1 MIYSKIKGKEF
12 SKITLGTAQLGFEYG
27 IANKIGK
34 PSPDKADQIINFAI
48 KNGINSFDTAQ
59 NYGNSEQI
67 LGNFFSMNKETEKIY
82 ISTKI
87 PEIIGIDEDEVYEK
101 MKISILKS
109 QNLLQKKSITY
120 LLHEPGKIEKDNLQI
135 KSLKKLKKEKLID
148 TIGISVYNPNEIKQ
162 FMGIEGFD
170 SIQIPINIFDNRVID
185 GKILNELK
193 NYIIFGRSIFLQGLL
208 LLKKEE
214 IPIKLKFAEKFISKL
229 NDLAKE
235 HNLSAKE
242 LSFMYVKDIE
252 EITSLVIGIEEVDQ
266 LKENIELLKL
276 PKIDE
281 NLKDEILK
289 NFANMPEEVIN
300 PTLWNNRE
308 ENE

>member
-1 MIYSKIKGKEF
+1 MI
-12 SKITLGTAQLGFEYG
+12 
-27 IANKIGK
+27 
-34 PSPDKADQIINFAI
+34 
-48 KNGINSFDTAQ
+48 
-59 NYGNSEQI
+59 
-67 LGNFFSMNKETEKIY
+67 
-82 ISTKI
+82 
-87 PEIIGIDEDEVYEK
+87 V
-101 MKISILKS
+101 
-109 QNLLQKKSITY
+109 
-120 LLHEPGKIEKDNLQI
+120 
-135 KSLKKLKKEKLID
+135 
-148 TIGISVYNPNEIKQ
+148 GISVYNPNEIKQ

-308 ENE
+308 KNE

>member
-170 SIQIPINIFDNRVID
+170 SIQGDGFPILFAIPYSKPNCAVPRVIFENSLPL
-185 GKILNELK
+185 ILL
-193 NYIIFGRSIFLQGLL
+193 
-208 LLKKEE
+208 
-214 IPIKLKFAEKFISKL
+214 
-229 NDLAKE
+229 
-235 HNLSAKE
+235 
-242 LSFMYVKDIE
+242 
-252 EITSLVIGIEEVDQ
+252 
-266 LKENIELLKL
+266 
-276 PKIDE
+276 
-281 NLKDEILK
+281 
-289 NFANMPEEVIN
+289 
-300 PTLWNNRE
+300 
-308 ENE
+308 